1 MPFNLDKARAIV
13 AAVKQQAG
21 SWPVRVIVGGLVFN
35 TQAGLWKAVGADAWA
50 ENARDAVL
58 QARGSSKQAA

>member
-1 MPFNLDKARAIV
+1 
-13 AAVKQQAG
+13 VKQQAG
-21 SWPVRVIVGGLVFN
+21 SWPLRVIVGGLVFN